1 MKRLAFLLFP
11 LTLTL
16 WVLPAIAGRPVV
28 ANAKLEMRAHSG
40 SLAAEFGRVTGP
52 AWAGYAVPAARP
64 QSNSCC
70 WDDRSRACACSLESG
85 RGMTVDNRGVTAP
98 YRPVKLEGS
107 GEIAVLFRVVRGE
120 VEKVSVY
127 STDCELDAGGLPFIW
142 LTGVGTGESAALLKE
157 LAPKGALVALAL
169 QGGKEAETALIELAR
184 AAQTGHRRGEALF
197 WLAQRAGDKAVGVI
211 SRAIEDDPDTG
222 VKKQAVFALSQ
233 LPKDEG
239 VPKLIEV
246 ARSNRNPAVRKQA
259 FFWLGQS
266 NDPRAFHFL
275 EETLK

>member
-1 MKRLAFLLFP
+1 M
-11 LTLTL
+11 
-16 WVLPAIAGRPVV
+16 
-28 ANAKLEMRAHSG
+28 
-40 SLAAEFGRVTGP
+40 
-52 AWAGYAVPAARP
+52 PAARS

-70 WDDRSRACACSLESG
+70 WNDQSRGCSLESG
-85 RGMTVDNRGVTAP
+85 RGVTVNDGGKNASS
-98 YRPVKLEGS
+98 RPVKLEGS

-120 VEKVSVY
+120 VEKVSVF
-127 STDCELDAGGLPFIW
+127 SIDCELDAGGLPFIW

-184 AAQTGHRRGEALF
+184 AAEPGHRRGEALF
-197 WLAQRAGDKAVGVI
+197 WLAQRAGEKAVGVI

-266 NDPRAFHFL
+266 DDPRAFRFL